1 VGTPLSI
8 AVCSNRPQNLAG
20 VSLLLDS
27 TAEDDEILLV
37 VDLEPGPEMAEQLT
51 DLAARGVRVS
61 INGCN
66 RGLAYSRNRALAQCR
81 HQYLVYV
88 DDDAV
93 VPPETIEAIRD
104 TVGDGAGIV
113 GVWLAP
119 RFQSRLPWWLTGGQY
134 HYLGVHHTVELAT
147 TWGACMALDARL
159 ARQAGLQ
166 FRTELG
172 RHGKALLSGE
182 DTTFLAELR
191 RAGAIERFLTGS
203 AASHYVSAD
212 RTRLAYLLR
221 RAWWQGR
228 SEMRRS
234 AARTSLSKEWRR
246 AVATGPASTAPARR
260 YLLAVLYVAAV
271 ASGIVVEYATQAV
284 SAGRGQL

>member
-1 VGTPLSI
+1 MGTPLSI
-8 AVCSNRPQNLAG
+8 AMCSNRPRNLADIG
-20 VSLLLDS
+20 LLLDS
-27 TAEDDEILLV
+27 TTADDEVMLV
-37 VDLEPGPEMAEQLT
+37 VDLEPGPELTEQLT
-51 DLAARGVRVS
+51 DLEAQGVRVLV
-61 INGCN
+61 NGGNC
-66 RGLAYSRNRALAQCR
+66 GLAYSRNRALAQCR

-104 TVGDGAGIV
+104 TVGGGAGIV
-113 GVWLAP
+113 GVWLSP
-119 RFQSRLPWWLTGGQY
+119 RFQSRVPWWLTGGQY

-159 ARQAGLQ
+159 ARQARLQ

-172 RHGKALLSGE
+172 RRGNALLSGE

-191 RAGAIERFLTGS
+191 RAGATEKFLTGS
-203 AASHYVSAD
+203 EVSHYVPAD
-212 RTRLAYLLR
+212 RTRLTYLLR

-246 AVATGPASTAPARR
+246 AVATGPASAAPARR
-260 YLLAVLYVAAV
+260 YLLAALYVAAV
-271 ASGIVVEYATQAV
+271 ATGIAAEYAIRAV
-284 SAGRGQL
+284 PVERSQL

>member
-8 AVCSNRPQNLAG
+8 AVCSNRPRNLAD
-20 VSLLLDS
+20 VALLLDS
-27 TAEDDEILLV
+27 TTQDDEVLLV
-37 VDLEPGPEMAEQLT
+37 VDLEPGPELAEQLI
-51 DLAARGVRVS
+51 DLEAQGVRVLV
-61 INGCN
+61 NGGNC
-66 RGLAYSRNRALAQCR
+66 GLAYSRNRALARCR

-104 TVGDGAGIV
+104 TVGSGAGIV

-119 RFQSRLPWWLTGGQY
+119 RFQSRVPWWLTGGQY

-172 RHGKALLSGE
+172 RRGNALLSGE
-182 DTTFLAELR
+182 DTSFLSELR
-191 RAGAIERFLTGS
+191 RAGATEQFLTGS

-212 RTRLAYLLR
+212 RTGLTYLLR

-234 AARTSLSKEWRR
+234 AAGTSLSKEWRR
-246 AVATGPASTAPARR
+246 AVATGPASAAPARR

-271 ASGIVVEYATQAV
+271 ATGIVAEYAIQAV
-284 SAGRGQL
+284 PVDWGQL

>member
-1 VGTPLSI
+1 MGTPLSI
-8 AVCSNRPQNLAG
+8 AVCSNRPRNLADVG
-20 VSLLLDS
+20 LLLDS
-27 TAEDDEILLV
+27 AADDDEIMLV
-37 VDLEPGPEMAEQLT
+37 ADLEPGPELADQLA
-51 DLAARGVRVS
+51 DLGARGVRVMV
-61 INGCN
+61 NGSNC
-66 RGLAYSRNRALAQCR
+66 GLAYSRNRALAECR
-81 HQYLVYV
+81 HQHLVYV

-104 TVGDGAGIV
+104 AVGGGAGIV

-119 RFQSRLPWWLTGGQY
+119 RFQGRVPWWLTGGQY
-134 HYLGVHHTVELAT
+134 HYLGVHHAVELAT
-147 TWGACMALDARL
+147 TWGACMAIDARL

-172 RHGKALLSGE
+172 RRGNALLSGE

-191 RAGAIERFLTGS
+191 RAGATEQFLTGS
-203 AASHYVSAD
+203 AASHCVPAE
-212 RTRLAYLLR
+212 RTRVIYLLR

-246 AVATGPASTAPARR
+246 AVATGPACAAPARR
-260 YLLAVLYVAAV
+260 YLLAAFYVSAV
-271 ASGIVVEYATQAV
+271 ASGIVAEYALQAV
-284 SAGRGQL
+284 PTGREQS

>member
-8 AVCSNRPQNLAG
+8 AMCSNRPRNLADIG
-20 VSLLLDS
+20 LLLDS
-27 TAEDDEILLV
+27 TTADDEVMLV
-37 VDLEPGPEMAEQLT
+37 VDLEPGPELTEQLT
-51 DLAARGVRVS
+51 DLEAQGVRVLV
-61 INGCN
+61 NGGNC
-66 RGLAYSRNRALAQCR
+66 GLAYSRNRALAQCR

-104 TVGDGAGIV
+104 TVGGGAGIV

-119 RFQSRLPWWLTGGQY
+119 RFQRRVPWWLTGGQY

-172 RHGKALLSGE
+172 RRGNALLSGE

-191 RAGAIERFLTGS
+191 RAGATEKFLTGS
-203 AASHYVSAD
+203 EVSHYVPAD
-212 RTRLAYLLR
+212 RTRLSYLLR

-246 AVATGPASTAPARR
+246 AVATGPASAAPARR
-260 YLLAVLYVAAV
+260 YLLAALYVAAV
-271 ASGIVVEYATQAV
+271 ATGIAAEYAIRAV
-284 SAGRGQL
+284 PVERSQL